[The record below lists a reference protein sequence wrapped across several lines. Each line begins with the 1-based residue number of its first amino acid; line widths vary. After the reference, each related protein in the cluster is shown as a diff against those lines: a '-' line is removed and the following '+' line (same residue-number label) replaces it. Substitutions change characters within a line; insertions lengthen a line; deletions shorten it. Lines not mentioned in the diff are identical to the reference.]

1 MKFSLYISVMA
12 SFIFF
17 NFSCEAHK
25 QNTEATE
32 SSEMTSTQ
40 NEVWTEGI
48 TTITGTISNVI
59 QEKDGQTIVL
69 DNNKGIEYTAVISIP
84 NLGEN
89 AAQYRQFE
97 VGEEIGFRGNL
108 IENQRMVVREVLE
121 MR

>member
-17 NFSCEAHK
+17 NFSCEANK
-25 QNTEATE
+25 QNTET
-32 SSEMTSTQ
+32 SETTAENQ
-40 NEVWTEGI
+40 EVWTEDT
-48 TTITGTISNVI
+48 TTITGTIASVT

-69 DNNKGIEYTAVISIP
+69 FNNKGVEYTAVISIP

-89 AAQYRQFE
+89 AAQYREFK

-121 MR
+121 TK

>member
-1 MKFSLYISVMA
+1 MKFSLYISGMA

-17 NFSCEAHK
+17 NFSCEANK

-32 SSEMTSTQ
+32 SGEMTSTQ

-69 DNNKGIEYTAVISIP
+69 YNNKGIEYTAVISIP

>member
-1 MKFSLYISVMA
+1 MKFSLYIGVMA
-12 SFIFF
+12 SFMIF

-25 QNTEATE
+25 QNAETTE
-32 SSEMTSTQ
+32 SGEMTSTQ

-69 DNNKGIEYTAVISIP
+69 YNNKGIEYTAIISIP

-89 AAQYRQFE
+89 APQYRQFE

-121 MR
+121 MK